1 MILRQDIPIVEPIQN
16 DGYFALIAEG
26 IGAVSDIVAAGTS
39 LGTSKRRIDSSKE
52 LIKQKKKE
60 NEAAF
65 KKASLELKT
74 EAKINES
81 LSAIRLTDAV
91 AKAKRNRVIKI
102 SVGLVGGLLLI
113 GITALVVLK
122 NRGKI

>member
-1 MILRQDIPIVEPIQN
+1 MILNGDIPIVEPIQG
-16 DGYFALIAEG
+16 DGYSALVAEG
-26 IGAVSDIVAAGTS
+26 IGAVSGIVAAGTS
-39 LGTSKRRIDSSKE
+39 LGESKRRIDSSKE

-65 KKASLELKT
+65 KRASLEIKT
-74 EAKINES
+74 QAKINKS
-81 LSAIRLTDAV
+81 LSANKLVDAV

-113 GITALVVLK
+113 GITSLVVLR

>member
-1 MILRQDIPIVEPIQN
+1 MILRQDIPIIEPIQN

-26 IGAVSDIVAAGTS
+26 IGAASDISKAGIS
-39 LGTSKRRIDSSKE
+39 LGESKRRIESSKE
-52 LIKQKKKE
+52 LIKQKKRE

-113 GITALVVLK
+113 GITSFVVLK